1 MAQRF
6 FGDGEGELDCDGLK
20 LDYLAVLHK
29 PEDGD
34 YRKAIEKELLK
45 NRISYFLRWPKKSI
59 FSRKNTCI
67 ICVHDDVKET
77 ASQIV
82 QGICDDLGYTV
93 RFMYR
98 KAQNDFL

>member
-1 MAQRF
+1 MREWEVARMHSIYTNLKVNN
-6 FGDGEGELDCDGLK
+6 EIELCEI
-20 LDYLAVLHK
+20 
-29 PEDGD
+29 EDGD